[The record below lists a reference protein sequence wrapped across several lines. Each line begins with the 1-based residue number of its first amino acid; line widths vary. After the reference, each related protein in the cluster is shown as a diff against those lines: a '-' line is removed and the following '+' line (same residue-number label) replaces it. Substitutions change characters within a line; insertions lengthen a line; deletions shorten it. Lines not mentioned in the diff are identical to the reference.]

1 MQRILVYTVG
11 PLTTSQK
18 GKRYILTVQCS
29 LTKWAEAYAILN
41 QHATMST
48 SMLREIVYK
57 VISEKALSPTCLRKC
72 ASCWSCEET

>member
-41 QHATMST
+41 QHATMCTRVLVKNWVRRYVAQDSVQ
-48 SMLREIVYK
+48 SNQ
-57 VISEKALSPTCLRKC
+57 
-72 ASCWSCEET
+72 